1 MRQRNL
7 FKADRLVLFRQECTS
22 LIFRSFK
29 LKTRAQPILFP
40 KICWSDERNIH
51 TPQLVCTVES
61 KFERREKMNNQIN
74 WLLHPPVDGPRAT
87 ILIRVMAGKGVL
99 GGGYFKFVFLD
110 QGGGGFFKFGVSAPH
125 LTGTR
130 QGVRG

>member
-87 ILIRVMAGKGVL
+87 ILIRVMAGEGVRWASS
-99 GGGYFKFVFLD
+99 FRIFFWKE
-110 QGGGGFFKFGVSAPH
+110 GGGGCSTVVVSGAH
-125 LTGTR
+125 LILT
-130 QGVRG
+130 V